1 MIHSDV
7 KEKGLFHMDGTLS
20 EVSAECVLILKHLY
34 LKIKEEFGQ
43 ELAGSILINMIL
55 KAIDETLD
63 KEAIAQ
69 WREQM
74 QKEQEEVEQ
83 QDEVPVTQ

>member
-34 LKIKEEFGQ
+34 LKIKEEFG
-43 ELAGSILINMIL
+43 
-55 KAIDETLD
+55 
-63 KEAIAQ
+63 
-69 WREQM
+69 
-74 QKEQEEVEQ
+74 
-83 QDEVPVTQ
+83 